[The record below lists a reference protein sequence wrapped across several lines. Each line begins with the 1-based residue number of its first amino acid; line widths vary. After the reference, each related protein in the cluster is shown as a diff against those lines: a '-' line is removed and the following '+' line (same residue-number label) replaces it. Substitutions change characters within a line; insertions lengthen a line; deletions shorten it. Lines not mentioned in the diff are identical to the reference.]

1 MVIRLLFVWLEMDK
15 NQINIGII
23 TNLLEDN
30 LEFNRTTFNIIL
42 LIIFWLIIFVLYQKN
57 GNIKL

>member
-1 MVIRLLFVWLEMDK
+1 MVILLLFVWLEMDK

-30 LEFNRTTFNIIL
+30 LEFNRITFNIIL
-42 LIIFWLIIFVLYQKN
+42 LIIF
-57 GNIKL
+57 

>member
-1 MVIRLLFVWLEMDK
+1 MVILLLFVWLEMVK

-30 LEFNRTTFNIIL
+30 LEFNRITFNIIL
-42 LIIFWLIIFVLYQKN
+42 LIIF
-57 GNIKL
+57 

>member
-30 LEFNRTTFNIIL
+30 LEFNRITFNIIL
-42 LIIFWLIIFVLYQKN
+42 LIIF
-57 GNIKL
+57 